1 MKKKPTEAK
10 PQLRGAP
17 LLAADEQIIAVERP
31 SRMLPRYL
39 ATLGLYEMWRK
50 RQLSAVT
57 DRRLL
62 LGRGVIRRDEKA
74 IPLRRVQDVS
84 FTRRGIAS
92 YASAVVRGHR
102 GSETVTIGPLSA
114 QRARG
119 STARLSDIFLETLRK
134 HARRFRRS
142 RRSTVAARCSL
153 SLVPPTRR
161 SPWAHP
167 GSRVVQSVSSLVRP

>member
-1 MKKKPTEAK
+1 MKKRRTEAR
-10 PQLRGAP
+10 PQLRGAR

-31 SRMLPRYL
+31 SRTLALPRYL

-50 RQLSAVT
+50 RQLSAAA

-92 YASAVVRGHR
+92 YANVVVRGHR
-102 GSETVTIGPLSA
+102 GSETGRISPLSA
-114 QRARG
+114 RRARG
-119 STARLSDIFLETLRK
+119 FTATIERNL
-134 HARRFRRS
+134 
-142 RRSTVAARCSL
+142 
-153 SLVPPTRR
+153 P
-161 SPWAHP
+161 
-167 GSRVVQSVSSLVRP
+167 